1 MALVHRFFALG
12 TGVLT
17 GTLAC
22 HMRGD
27 LCTPIPLYYY
37 LISDAQVN
45 ETYETSPWAASTMI
59 AFVATI
65 VGCQVVIETKRF
77 MMNFEDKKA
86 DDLALMAYRQ
96 IREAALKLDSESK
109 VEPFRVSGVKIAWE
123 DEGKTGHQPKLEP
136 HKLEVTTLPP
146 HVRLAWTEDQIQM
159 KNPPLENRCVC
170 LQLPL

>member
-1 MALVHRFFALG
+1 MIKGHRFFAFG
-12 TGVLT
+12 VGVLT

-37 LISDAQVN
+37 LISDTKVI

-77 MMNFEDKKA
+77 SMNFKDKKA
-86 DDLALMAYRQ
+86 DNLAVMAFRQ
-96 IREAALKLDSESK
+96 IREAALKLDNESK
-109 VEPFRVSGVKIAWE
+109 VEPLRVPEVKIAWE
-123 DEGKTGHQPKLEP
+123 DEVSTRQLEP
-136 HKLEVTTLPP
+136 EPDHLAVKSLPP
-146 HVRLAWTEDQIQM
+146 PSRLAWTEDQTQTT
-159 KNPPLENRCVC
+159 ENRCSKWSTTF
-170 LQLPL
+170 LSW